1 MADIGDSNTNKVL
14 IDKRREVEKMGL
26 EYRVKQMELK
36 LIELD
41 DQKAKIKI
49 EIEGLKESLSNLGG
63 K

>member
-26 EYRVKQMELK
+26 EYRIKQMELK
-36 LIELD
+36 IIELD
-41 DQKAKIKI
+41 DQKAKTKE
-49 EIEGLKESLSNLGG
+49 EIESLKESISNLGG